1 MAFSARPPNVAWRGA
16 LSAVLVADVASIGL
30 LGVDATVAHGPGAAG
45 QYHGDKG
52 DDGEGDGH
60 QDELVL

>member
-1 MAFSARPPNVAWRGA
+1 MAWRSA
-16 LSAVLVADVASIGL
+16 LSAMLVANVASIGL

-52 DDGEGDGH
+52 DDGE
-60 QDELVL
+60 